1 MAREERGRKA
11 GLGVVDDEL
20 MERYKKDRESA
31 KAKSGG
37 GGSAEWI
44 SLKDGLNMVRLL
56 PPLTKGDP
64 FYIYIGQ
71 HFSLGESK
79 KGNVYCPRLCIS
91 MDGRTR
97 MSDEDCPVCEYVAE
111 VKKLSKKS
119 SEVAAADEIRVSG
132 RWLCQA
138 LDVDEDDGK
147 PRFWSM
153 GPMIFNQIMEYLT
166 GKYPM
171 LYQLEGGYT
180 STSRS
185 PGRGWRPSTRSTR
198 RRTRRTWTRGSSSR
212 CSTSRSTSGSG
223 SSRRRS
229 SSASSTARTRWRSSI
244 AGRRRRRMSAA
255 PPPGAPERRRSPT
268 SPRRVSGVAGGSPSR
283 RRLQL
288 AVDVAGGN
296 RSPTSPRRVLG
307 AGAATSTTTP
317 RSGRWRASATGRAGR
332 AAGASRSPSLVVAGV
347 GRE

>member
-171 LYQLEGGYT
+171 LYQLEGGYDLNVKKSGKGLET
-180 STSRS
+180 KYQVYPEKDPTDVDEGIVLEMLDLEEYVRVRLFSKAELERVLDGEDPMEIVNSRTAEEKDERS
-185 PGRGWRPSTRSTR
+185 ATTGRSRKETEPDEPPARQRGSRREPEPEEAPARGGRSRREPEPDEPPASTR
-198 RRTRRTWTRGSSSR
+198 RGRGDEYDDAAER
-212 CSTSRSTSGSG
+212 EMARL
-223 SSRRRS
+223 RDRS
-229 SSASSTARTRWRSSI
+229 SGKSGRSEPEPEPRGR
-244 AGRRRRRMSAA
+244 GRR
-255 PPPGAPERRRSPT
+255 
-268 SPRRVSGVAGGSPSR
+268 
-283 RRLQL
+283 
-288 AVDVAGGN
+288 
-296 RSPTSPRRVLG
+296 
-307 AGAATSTTTP
+307 
-317 RSGRWRASATGRAGR
+317 
-332 AAGASRSPSLVVAGV
+332 
-347 GRE
+347 